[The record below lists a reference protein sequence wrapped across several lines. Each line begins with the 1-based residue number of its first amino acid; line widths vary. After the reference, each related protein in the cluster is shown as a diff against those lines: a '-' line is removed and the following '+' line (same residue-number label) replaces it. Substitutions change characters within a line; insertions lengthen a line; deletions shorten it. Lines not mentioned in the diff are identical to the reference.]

1 MNIRELEHLS
11 RGGRDWT
18 EAFHTAVGQLRAQG
32 GGVLTVP
39 AGEYPTGSIRLYD
52 NMTLEI
58 QSGAFLRFLQD
69 AAAFPLIPLEFEG
82 VAGEMHQACIFAQ
95 GAENVTVTG

>member
-11 RGGRDWT
+11 HGGYDWT
-18 EAFHTAVGQLRAQG
+18 EAFQAAIGQLRAQG

-39 AGEYPTGSIRLYD
+39 AGVYPTGSIRLYD

-58 QSGAFLRFLQD
+58 QSGAYLRFLQ
-69 AAAFPLIPLEFEG
+69 E
-82 VAGEMHQACIFAQ
+82 
-95 GAENVTVTG
+95 